1 MTKPYEEKIHRTGG
15 EVIRNVILGMNDGIV
30 SIFALLAGV
39 AGAGQTAL
47 TILITLLAATIA
59 GALSMGVGDYISSK
73 SEQDYYKKEID
84 QERLEIKLVPEV
96 EKQELRRIYQKKGFE
111 GPILEDVVNTIT
123 KDPEQWALENVIEEL
138 GVAELEQESVVKAS
152 LVTFVAFFIG
162 AIFPMSPYIFMY
174 ALPDPMIPFW
184 TATFL
189 TFFGLFLVGALKKFV
204 TGKIWWRS
212 GLEMLIAGTFA
223 FGVSYLIGLGIG
235 VSV

>member
-1 MTKPYEEKIHRTGG
+1 MKDYIDKVHLAGG

-39 AGAGQTAL
+39 AGAQQTAI
-47 TILITLLAATIA
+47 TILISLLAATIA

-84 QERLEIKLVPEV
+84 QERLEIKLVPDV
-96 EKQELRRIYQKKGFE
+96 EKRELRRIYQNKGFE
-111 GPILEDVVNTIT
+111 GPILDQIVNTIIQN
-123 KDPEQWALENVIEEL
+123 PNQWALEMVIEEL
-138 GVAELEQESVVKAS
+138 GIAELEQKNVGKAS
-152 LVTFVAFFIG
+152 LVTFCAFFIG
-162 AIFPMSPYIFMY
+162 AFFPMGPYLFMY
-174 ALPDPMIPFW
+174 LWATETVMFW
-184 TATFL
+184 TATIL
-189 TFFGLFLVGALKKFV
+189 TFSGLFLVGALKKFI

-212 GLEMLIAGTFA
+212 GVEMLIAGSFA

>member
-1 MTKPYEEKIHRTGG
+1 MKDYIDKVHLAGG

-39 AGAGQTAL
+39 AGAKQSAI
-47 TILITLLAATIA
+47 TILISLLAATIA

-84 QERLEIKLVPEV
+84 QERLEIKLVPDV
-96 EKQELRRIYQKKGFE
+96 EKRELRRIYKNKGFD
-111 GPILEDVVNTIT
+111 GVVLDQIVNTII
-123 KDPEQWALENVIEEL
+123 KNPDQWALEMVIEEL
-138 GVAELEQESVVKAS
+138 GVAELEQKKVSKTS
-152 LVTFVAFFIG
+152 LVTFFAFFIG
-162 AIFPMSPYIFMY
+162 AFFPMGPYLFMY
-174 ALPDPMIPFW
+174 LWADEMTMFW
-184 TATFL
+184 TATVL
-189 TFFGLFLVGALKKFV
+189 TFSGLFLVGSLKKYI

-212 GLEMLIAGTFA
+212 GVEMLIAGSFA